1 MRVALDCKQG
11 CAICHYLF
19 YLSNRLVG
27 ADHESAQKTGGD
39 VTGRPWVSATVS
51 QVSSIAVTLLGL
63 LLLTFVIGRIMP
75 VDPVRA
81 IVGEDATREVYEA
94 MYVQLGLDRPLWQQF
109 LFYLGDILTLD
120 FGTSLRTGQPV
131 LEDILHV
138 LPATIELAT
147 FAIVIGAGLGIPLGV
162 LAAVKKDRWQDHA
175 IRVFSLLGHS
185 MPIFWTGMIALLIFY
200 AALGWVG
207 GSGRMSQFYIGLV
220 PDRTGFLLIDSALA
234 RDWEVFRSAL
244 NHIILPAS
252 LLGYSSSAYIT
263 RMTRSF
269 MLDQVNQE
277 YITTARVKGLSQRA
291 TIWRHAFGNI
301 RVQLVTIVALA
312 YGSLL
317 EGAVLIE
324 TVFAWPGFGQ
334 YLTSTLRMGDMNG
347 LMTCVL
353 LVGVIFIALNL
364 ISDLLYRVFDPRTR

>member
-1 MRVALDCKQG
+1 MRNPRWLSAALNQ
-11 CAICHYLF
+11 ASTIL
-19 YLSNRLVG
+19 
-27 ADHESAQKTGGD
+27 
-39 VTGRPWVSATVS
+39 
-51 QVSSIAVTLLGL
+51 VTLLGL
-63 LLLTFVIGRIMP
+63 LVLTFVIGRIMP

-81 IVGEDATREVYEA
+81 IVGEEATREVYENV
-94 MYVQLGLDRPLWQQF
+94 YHQLGLDKPMWEQF
-109 LFYLGDILTLD
+109 LFYLRDVATLD

-131 LEDILHV
+131 LDDILHV

-147 FAIVIGAGLGIPLGV
+147 FAILIGAGIGIPLGV

-175 IRVFSLLGHS
+175 IRVFSLMGHS
-185 MPIFWTGMIALLIFY
+185 MPIFWTGMIGLLVFY

-207 GSGRMSQFYIGLV
+207 GAGRMSQFYIGLV

-234 RDWEVFRSAL
+234 GEWEVFRSAV
-244 NHIILPAS
+244 NHLILPAS

-269 MLDQVNQE
+269 MLDQINQE
-277 YITTARVKGLSQRA
+277 YVTTARVKGLSERK
-291 TIWRHAFGNI
+291 TIWSHAFGNI
-301 RVQLVTIVALA
+301 KVQLVTIVALA
-312 YGSLL
+312 YGALL

-334 YLTSTLRMGDMNG
+334 YLTSTLRMGDMNA

-364 ISDLLYRVFDPRTR
+364 LSDLLYRVFDPRTR

>member
-1 MRVALDCKQG
+1 MAGTVRQ
-11 CAICHYLF
+11 
-19 YLSNRLVG
+19 LSTIG
-27 ADHESAQKTGGD
+27 
-39 VTGRPWVSATVS
+39 
-51 QVSSIAVTLLGL
+51 VTLLGL
-63 LLLTFVIGRIMP
+63 LILTFVIGRIMP

-81 IVGEDATREVYEA
+81 IVGEEATREVYENV
-94 MYVQLGLDRPLWQQF
+94 YRQLGLDKPMWQQF
-109 LFYLGDILTLD
+109 LYYMRDVISLD

-131 LEDILHV
+131 AKDILQV

-147 FAIVIGAGLGIPLGV
+147 LAIIIGAGLGIPMGV
-162 LAAVKKDRWQDHA
+162 WAAVYKDKWQDQI
-175 IRVFSLLGHS
+175 IRVISLTGHS
-185 MPIFWTGMIALLIFY
+185 MPIFWTGMIGLLVFY

-207 GSGRMSQFYIGLV
+207 GSGRMSQFYIGVV

-234 RDWEVFRSAL
+234 GEWEVLKSAL
-244 NHIILPAS
+244 NHLILPAS

-269 MLDQVNQE
+269 MLDQLNQE
-277 YITTARVKGLSQRA
+277 YVTTARVKGLSARR
-291 TIWRHAFGNI
+291 TVWSHAFGNI
-301 RVQLVTIVALA
+301 KVQLVTIIALA

-334 YLTSTLRMGDMNG
+334 YLTSTLRMGDMNA

-353 LVGVIFIALNL
+353 LVGVIFITLNL
-364 ISDLLYRVFDPRTR
+364 VSDLLYRAFDPRTR